1 MNDDSA
7 SKRDEMREKVR
18 VAFPHCSLIA
28 DSFRSVFGD
37 GVKVNFMSEGG
48 CTVGT
53 SKEGDGNAV
62 RLDEIV
68 IESVE
73 SESVEYKNGKWVP
86 KREK

>member
-1 MNDDSA
+1 MESDDVIE
-7 SKRDEMREKVR
+7 KDEIRAR
-18 VAFPHCSLIA
+18 IRCAFPHCSLIG

-48 CTVGT
+48 ESVGT
-53 SKEGDGNAV
+53 SKEGYGNAV
-62 RLDEIV
+62 GLDEIV
-68 IESVE
+68 IESDE